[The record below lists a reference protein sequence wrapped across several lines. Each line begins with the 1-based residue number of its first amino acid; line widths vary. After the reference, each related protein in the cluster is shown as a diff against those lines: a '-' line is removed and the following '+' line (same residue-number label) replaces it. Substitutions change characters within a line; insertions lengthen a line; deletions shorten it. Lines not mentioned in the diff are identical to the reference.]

1 MPKVYRE
8 KETKRKTETINGE
21 NLPSRK
27 VPMDGNGRLD
37 AFAVSSKAIGE
48 VHPLTKGE
56 ARIQER
62 EKDIT
67 VTNGRIGVLL

>member
-1 MPKVYRE
+1 
-8 KETKRKTETINGE
+8 
-21 NLPSRK
+21 
-27 VPMDGNGRLD
+27 MDGNGRLD